1 MKKVCVLLALA
12 SLFASTRVQAISL
25 DDIQLW
31 TGAGTNRAAL
41 VIEWNSPEVF
51 NNSTVPTPIANKTM
65 VWGFRFNG
73 ESSASQMF
81 NAVVASDPQLYAVEI
96 IDPTYGTGVY
106 GIGYN
111 RDGNGVAG
119 ITYGANTDGPN
130 TFTNGILID
139 PNLNP
144 DAAQAINSGDLFW
157 SGYFGPNW
165 QIWTEL
171 GDNGGFLNSPNR
183 GASAYATYN
192 ASSYSYLHGQWSSA
206 ESGLDDLMLTNGSWI
221 GFSVAAAGYDAN
233 SGDAAY
239 DAYFNDEQAPPSP
252 DGAYT
257 VYVYN
262 TNDFS
267 VAIVS
272 TNNIDPTSP
281 YNNPLAVLGR
291 PTLNFFDPNDGA
303 VTDRVSIID
312 DPFNVTPGGSEVIT
326 EISNGGQITVK
337 LGRKVYDDPNNPYG
351 IDLIVYG
358 NSFFSAPGDVSD
370 LTDLDASTLS
380 GPPNGHAAVV
390 SVSQDGTNW
399 YDYVATPIL
408 FPDNAYRWDDT
419 NDSWTDEQ
427 MNPTKPLNPYISTN
441 NFTGQTVASALDQFF
456 GAAGGTGYALKA
468 SGFPWIQYVR
478 VTPVTGTYT
487 VIDAIAAVNPAVVG
501 ARLSIAPDNI
511 AAGITNLA
519 FQSPGNSSQN
529 LISLNFDS
537 VSELAKV
544 STVSLHEFSAFA
556 PVVGHV
562 VAAYQINV
570 KPAATAT
577 AVSYLADLILHPAA
591 GYDGNGSDL
600 RVWQWV
606 GTNWA
611 AQAFAYSATNQEI
624 LVAGV
629 TNFSAYVVSQI
640 VPPTLAI
647 QYLKLNQG
655 PTFAFTPVPN
665 CLHVLERSADL
676 VTWTT
681 VATITPA
688 SESPVSLPDNAAPAG
703 KAFYRLVVT
712 VP

>member
-1 MKKVCVLLALA
+1 
-12 SLFASTRVQAISL
+12 
-25 DDIQLW
+25 
-31 TGAGTNRAAL
+31 
-41 VIEWNSPEVF
+41 
-51 NNSTVPTPIANKTM
+51 
-65 VWGFRFNG
+65 
-73 ESSASQMF
+73 
-81 NAVVASDPQLYAVEI
+81 
-96 IDPTYGTGVY
+96 
-106 GIGYN
+106 
-111 RDGNGVAG
+111 
-119 ITYGANTDGPN
+119 
-130 TFTNGILID
+130 
-139 PNLNP
+139 
-144 DAAQAINSGDLFW
+144 
-157 SGYFGPNW
+157 
-165 QIWTEL
+165 
-171 GDNGGFLNSPNR
+171 
-183 GASAYATYN
+183 
-192 ASSYSYLHGQWSSA
+192 
-206 ESGLDDLMLTNGSWI
+206 
-221 GFSVAAAGYDAN
+221 
-233 SGDAAY
+233 
-239 DAYFNDEQAPPSP
+239 
-252 DGAYT
+252 
-257 VYVYN
+257 
-262 TNDFS
+262 
-267 VAIVS
+267 
-272 TNNIDPTSP
+272 
-281 YNNPLAVLGR
+281 
-291 PTLNFFDPNDGA
+291 
-303 VTDRVSIID
+303 
-312 DPFNVTPGGSEVIT
+312 
-326 EISNGGQITVK
+326 
-337 LGRKVYDDPNNPYG
+337 
-351 IDLIVYG
+351 
-358 NSFFSAPGDVSD
+358 
-370 LTDLDASTLS
+370 
-380 GPPNGHAAVV
+380 
-390 SVSQDGTNW
+390 
-399 YDYVATPIL
+399 
-408 FPDNAYRWDDT
+408 
-419 NDSWTDEQ
+419 
-427 MNPTKPLNPYISTN
+427 
-441 NFTGQTVASALDQFF
+441 
-456 GAAGGTGYALKA
+456 LKA

-570 KPAATAT
+570 KPVATAT

-591 GYDGNGSDL
+591 GYDGNGGDL